1 MSTLQ
6 QTLQEVEQLKA
17 QGHMVYSKEQV
28 QHSIAQVAAH
38 MNASLAEKAPVFICV
53 MNGAL
58 IFMGQ
63 LMTELTFP
71 LQINYIHAS
80 RYHGEIEGKPQID
93 WIAKPAIAL
102 KNRTVVIVEDILDT
116 GLTMQLIQDYC
127 QEQNAREILTAT
139 LIDKQRPRQ
148 VNNLEHCDFTGLTTG
163 DKFLY
168 GYGLDYKGFLRNEPG
183 IFEVNNV

>member
-17 QGHMVYSKEQV
+17 QGQMVYSKTQV
-28 QHSIAQVAAH
+28 EKAISQVAAH
-38 MNASLAEKAPVFICV
+38 MNSSLADKAPVFICV

-63 LMTELTFP
+63 LMTQLTFP
-71 LQINYIHAS
+71 LQINYVHAS
-80 RYHGEIEGKPQID
+80 RYQGEIEAKPQID
-93 WIAKPAIAL
+93 WIAKPAL
-102 KNRTVVIVEDILDT
+102 SLQDRTVVIVEDILDT
-116 GLTMQLIQDYC
+116 GLTMQLIQEYC
-127 QEQNAREILTAT
+127 QQQQAKQILTAT
-139 LIDKQRPRQ
+139 LVDKQRPRE
-148 VNNLEHCDFTGLTTG
+148 VANLDHCDFTGLVTS

-183 IFEVNNV
+183 IYEVNQT